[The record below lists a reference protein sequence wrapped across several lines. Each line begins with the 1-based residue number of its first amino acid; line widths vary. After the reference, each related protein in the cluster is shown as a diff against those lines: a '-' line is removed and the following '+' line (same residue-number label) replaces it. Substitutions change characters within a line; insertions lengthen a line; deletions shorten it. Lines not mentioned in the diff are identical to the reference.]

1 MAEAKLMLED
11 VEGIRDYLASFDLFE
26 GNEAE
31 GQSYLSLA
39 LRRFL
44 ITASLIPPANP
55 PGAKLLELGANPYFV
70 TLLLDKFRGYELTL
84 ANYFGA
90 AGPAS
95 GRGMQVVTSQRYGER
110 HVFEYDHFNG
120 ESDRFPYPDG
130 TFDFVLN
137 CEILE
142 HLPLDPT
149 HYLCECHRVLKP
161 GGTLLLTT
169 PNVLAFQNLWRLGTN
184 RNIFDLYS
192 GYGVYGRHNR
202 EYTPSEL
209 VDLVKGCGY
218 TVQRVCLE
226 DIYPHH
232 GLTRWLKRFRQHW
245 RDNLFVVAETHGR
258 PIYNYPVW
266 LYRSM
271 SSLRRVVRPD
281 IVMGEND
288 AVQLGEGWYPLEW
301 LPYAARWTSGRA
313 VAYLLRP
320 ENASRLGTEVS
331 APSDAPT
338 PATLTVEVG
347 AMRQSFNVRPGDWQ
361 ELHMPLPA
369 DLAAE
374 VEIRL
379 EIAPIFNPSQSGLSQ
394 DNRNLGV
401 LVKRLWLDSA
411 DVRP

>member
-1 MAEAKLMLED
+1 LATSELNLADAPGLRE
-11 VEGIRDYLASFDLFE
+11 YLGSFDLFA

-31 GQSYLSLA
+31 GLGYLTSA
-39 LRRFL
+39 LHRFM
-44 ITASLIPPANP
+44 ITVSMVPPASGP
-55 PGAKLLELGANPYFV
+55 EARLLELGANPYFV
-70 TLLLDKFRGYELTL
+70 TLLLNKFRGYDLTL

-95 GRGMQVVTSQRYGER
+95 GRGTQVVTSERYGER

-149 HYLCECHRVLKP
+149 HYLCECHRVLRP
-161 GGTLLLTT
+161 GGSMLLTT
-169 PNVLAFQNLWRLGTN
+169 PNVLAFQNLWRLATN
-184 RNIFDLYS
+184 HNVYDLYS

-209 VDLVKGCGY
+209 VDLLQGCGF
-218 TVQRVCLE
+218 TVEQIRLE
-226 DIYPHH
+226 DIYPHR
-232 GLTRWLKRFRQHW
+232 GLTRWLKHFRRRW
-245 RDNLFVVAETHGR
+245 RDNLFVVAKTHGR
-258 PIYNYPVW
+258 PIYNYPTW

-271 SSLRRVVRPD
+271 LSLRRVVRPD

-288 AVQLGEGWYPLEW
+288 AVQLGEGWYPLER

-320 ENASRLGTEVS
+320 KHARRLGLEISTPG
-331 APSDAPT
+331 AAWNPT
-338 PATLTVEVG
+338 TLRVEVG
-347 AMRQSFNVRPGDWQ
+347 AVHRTFDLKNGDWQ
-361 ELHMPLPA
+361 ELHMPLPT

-374 VEIRL
+374 VEIHL
-379 EIAPIFNPSQSGLSQ
+379 VTEPTFNPLQLGTSQ
-394 DNRNLGV
+394 DNRDLGV
-401 LVKRLWLDSA
+401 LVKHLWIDSA
-411 DVRP
+411 A